1 MHKQEVPLPNI
12 FQYSTVIWWKTVF
25 MQHML
30 SFKSHKR
37 KITMSG
43 YSEQYV
49 YEWNTHRT
57 IHARKTRTNTIAQR
71 IVFDKIVVLHK
82 GQQKKLKVQY
92 AMYL

>member
-43 YSEQYV
+43 YSESYV
-49 YEWNTHRT
+49 CEWNTHRT
-57 IHARKTRTNTIAQR
+57 IHNRKTRTNTIAQR

-92 AMYL
+92 AMLL